1 MVAVSAKIKDQEDI
15 ETKSLS
21 SIWKLL
27 IQVKVRDTKS
37 NVAAYQYVDEHN
49 KLFYLSAIKTMSG
62 FKHRFGIRIAG
73 WKCTHKIKCL

>member
-1 MVAVSAKIKDQEDI
+1 MVAVSVKVKDQEDI

-21 SIWKLL
+21 SVWKLF

-37 NVAAYQYVDEHN
+37 NVAAYHYVDEHN
-49 KLFYLSAIKTMSG
+49 KLFYLAAIKTISA

-73 WKCTHKIKCL
+73 WKSTHKIKCL